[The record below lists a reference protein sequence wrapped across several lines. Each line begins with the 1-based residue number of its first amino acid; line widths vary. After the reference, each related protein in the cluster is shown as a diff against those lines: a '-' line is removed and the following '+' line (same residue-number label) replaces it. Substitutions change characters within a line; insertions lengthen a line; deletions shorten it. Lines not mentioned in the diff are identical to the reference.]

1 MKKSTILSSLA
12 VIALAVTGAGF
23 ANAYQ
28 GYHNGH
34 CDNAYSEPAPYQG
47 FHCDNPQHHGGMHKK
62 GECFFNLDANRAAPL
77 SEKQIAELN
86 TLREKH
92 FQTMRP
98 LFEELRVKNLE
109 LENYRGN
116 SNISKEQIDKAIE
129 EKIALENKI
138 QEQRKQF
145 QTQAENDYGVCYPHH
160 VPRHGRMHG
169 HHHF

>member
-23 ANAYQ
+23 ASAHPN
-28 GYHNGH
+28 YHNGH
-34 CDNAYSEPAPYQG
+34 CGNGYSEPAPYQG
-47 FHCDNPQHHGGMHKK
+47 FHCDNPMHHNGMHKR
-62 GECFFNLDANRAAPL
+62 GECFYNLDVNRAAPL

-98 LFEELRVKNLE
+98 LFEELRLKNLE

-116 SNISKEQIDKAIE
+116 SNISKELLDKVIA

-145 QTQAENDYGVCYPHH
+145 QTQTENDYGVCYPHG
-160 VPRHGRMHG
+160 PRHGRMHG